1 VAKPEIIEELAKY
14 RRIMDRQGDT
24 ILELVLADMLA
35 DGTLKRYTAKSLKTY
50 RERRDFTC
58 NLLKNELDGVI
69 NFKVPDGGMAIWA
82 KFDKQISLSE
92 LSKKVAQKGLYLSDG
107 SAYGHLNACRMGF
120 ASMNLKEIEEAVG
133 ILKSVIHL

>member
-1 VAKPEIIEELAKY
+1 
-14 RRIMDRQGDT
+14 
-24 ILELVLADMLA
+24 LADMLE

-58 NLLKNELDGVI
+58 ELLKNELDEII
-69 NFKVPDGGMAIWA
+69 NFRIPDGGMAIWA

-92 LSKKVAQKGLYLSDG
+92 LSKKVASKGLYLSDG
-107 SAYGHLNACRMGF
+107 SAYGDLNACRMGF

-133 ILKSVIHL
+133 VLKSAIHL